1 MLKKFSEFR
10 DFLGENYFKLFITIC
25 ILLVVLFATDYLLTP
40 YFKYSLPFNLN
51 PFWLV
56 LAFLFSLA
64 ITSYW
69 GLLAGLY
76 LVMAVFSFDKIAF
89 VGGLRLP
96 EVFFAGF
103 LIVWAFQSFR
113 QKKLICSFNKLSLP
127 ILIFIL
133 ANFASLLGTDDLAI
147 SVKRIGIIIYL
158 AFLFHVFTHL
168 VKSKKDFVISLFFF
182 SFPVVFSAI
191 YSIFQILNPT
201 YWHVIKYIGSNW
213 AIADLARITPG
224 YRDPTFLAM
233 NIIVVLPIL
242 LAPYIAGIVK
252 NKVVPI
258 FSIFFLTNW

>member
-113 QKKLICSFNKLSLP
+113 QKKLI
-127 ILIFIL
+127 
-133 ANFASLLGTDDLAI
+133 
-147 SVKRIGIIIYL
+147 
-158 AFLFHVFTHL
+158 
-168 VKSKKDFVISLFFF
+168 F
-182 SFPVVFSAI
+182 SFPVGFSAI

-213 AIADLARITPG
+213 AIADLARITAG
-224 YRDPTFLAM
+224 YRDPNFLAM

-258 FSIFFLTNW
+258 FSIFFLTTALYLAASRGGWVTGASVGFII